1 MRHIIFVCLVVLFMV
16 SCGKKQESKNIIVQ
30 KPQVVQAAKK
40 KEKMDPVSYEKPID
54 WVGSSYTVS
63 VYRFPD
69 EELPMVEDEYGNKY
83 YDNRVTVKVTRK
95 DGSEFFNRTFTKSDF
110 SSCVDESFRRNGAL
124 LGLVFVEAKG
134 DDLRFGGSVGSPDPL
149 SDEYIPI
156 VMWLNRMGT
165 IRMQRDTE
173 LDGMSQPSQ
182 GGAANN
188 VDDEDGV

>member
-30 KPQVVQAAKK
+30 KPQAVQAAKK

>member
-182 GGAANN
+182 GGAVNN

>member
-40 KEKMDPVSYEKPID
+40 KEKMEPVSYEKPID

-63 VYRFPD
+63 ISRFPD

>member
-63 VYRFPD
+63 IYRFPD

-173 LDGMSQPSQ
+173 LDGMSHPSQ

>member
-30 KPQVVQAAKK
+30 KPQAVQAAKK
-40 KEKMDPVSYEKPID
+40 KEKMDPVSYEKTID

-63 VYRFPD
+63 IYRFPD

-83 YDNRVTVKVTRK
+83 YDNRVTVNVTRK

>member
-63 VYRFPD
+63 ISRFPD

>member
-1 MRHIIFVCLVVLFMV
+1 MRHIIFVCLVVLFIA

>member
-1 MRHIIFVCLVVLFMV
+1 MRHIIFVCLVVLFIA

-63 VYRFPD
+63 ISRFPD

>member
-1 MRHIIFVCLVVLFMV
+1 MKHIIFVCLVVLFMV

-63 VYRFPD
+63 ISRFPD

>member
-63 VYRFPD
+63 IYRFPD

-188 VDDEDGV
+188 IDDEDGV

>member
-63 VYRFPD
+63 ISRFPD

-188 VDDEDGV
+188 IDDEDGV

>member
-30 KPQVVQAAKK
+30 KPQAVQAAKK

-63 VYRFPD
+63 ISRFPD